1 MPAKIIF
8 NPYSNRW
15 GARRQEAVVRR
26 LLTELGYEFEM
37 SVTEGPGHA
46 IQLAAEAVARGF
58 DPIVAAGG
66 DGTIG
71 EVVNGL
77 LGAGRRAPVR
87 LGVIPLGSANDYA
100 VQLGIPADLA
110 AACRILSAAAHVYTL
125 DAGRVNERAFMN
137 DVTLGFGARVNIEA
151 ATIKRLRGSL
161 IYLGGVFKALAR
173 YPLPTVS
180 YAWDDGRLENH
191 PTLMA
196 YIGIG
201 WRTGGVFHL
210 TPDAVQDDGLLDFFV
225 GDAMGRLS
233 ILRLLPKT
241 FDGSHIHDPRVH
253 FARCTWV
260 RISSDD
266 PLPVLADGEIIYR
279 DAHRLD
285 VHILPAALQVI
296 GGPEPGQRPGGRGQ
310 KPLTRVQVG

>member
-1 MPAKIIF
+1 MPAKIIL

-15 GARRQEAVVRR
+15 GAARQAPVVQR
-26 LLTELGYEFEM
+26 LLEELGYDFEW
-37 SVTEGPGHA
+37 SETQGPGHA
-46 IQLAAEAVARGF
+46 IALAAEAVARGF
-58 DPIVAAGG
+58 DPIVVAGG

-77 LGAGRRAPVR
+77 LGEGERASVR

-100 VQLGIPADLA
+100 VQLGIPTDLPT
-110 AACRILSAAAHVYTL
+110 ACRLLVEAAHVYTL

-151 ATIKRLRGSL
+151 ETIQRLRGSL
-161 IYLGGVFKALAR
+161 IYLAGVFKALTR
-173 YPLPTVS
+173 YTLPTVS
-180 YAWDDGRLENH
+180 YEWDNGRLENH

-196 YIGIG
+196 YAGIG

-210 TPDAVQDDGLLDFFV
+210 TPDALQDDGLLDFFV
-225 GDAMGRLS
+225 GDAMGRLA

-260 RISSDD
+260 RISSAD
-266 PLPVLADGEIIYR
+266 PLPVLADGEIIHR
-279 DAHRLD
+279 AAHELHLR
-285 VHILPAALQVI
+285 ILPAALRVI
-296 GGPEPGQRPGGRGQ
+296 GGPEPGQRPGGRPKQ
-310 KPLTRVQVG
+310 PLTPAP